1 MRPETWRSPGRLL
14 ALNIA
19 LAGGL
24 LLGMAAIMWQQPL
37 VADDW
42 DFYLAIVDWQ
52 HSRQLIPH
60 PQTYN
65 HLVQLS
71 LAILGVSPQNARVV
85 GVLSGLLNLALI
97 PVLVRQFFGHEDKT
111 KWVTVAIAA
120 IWLYTLNP
128 LTAQNMM
135 MLDIDNTLLT
145 PALCAMLWL
154 WKRIQDATP
163 IRRTVALGLA
173 FAAALWIK
181 IPTPI
186 LLMGCIG
193 LFHLLRGQ
201 FKRAGEIALAAAGG
215 AALFRASFELYG
227 MLTGY
232 TWAMLGGTFAKAPR
246 SASAIPAM
254 LQRFPQGMGVL
265 ILWLSLPLTALL
277 IVLSFETLVRLV
289 KRRLQ
294 AHDLLVVY
302 VAVTALVY
310 MLILAPAWGYPKYH
324 TPLTPI
330 IVILAARLLAPAFQ
344 ALPKRAWWL
353 VAGLGL
359 GLFVYKLA
367 IIGDGFYPLYQVTFE
382 TDVGDLALR
391 LSRGLRVGAGLALP
405 ILAALAAAYV
415 AALRWKI
422 APALMI
428 VATLGALSAGD
439 MASTSAVQVP
449 ADYSTRYRYTY
460 DYRDLRQTVADL
472 QAAGG
477 GYILAVMDVLY
488 YEGLS
493 GERIYTY
500 VCPGCKPQRLI
511 DALQSR
517 RIDALVWTS
526 KEDNRSPGV
535 VRDPVL
541 VEMLNKCYNRSTH
554 GVFILYLRK
563 SECLYGTQINT
574 DLTD

>member
-1 MRPETWRSPGRLL
+1 MRADLWRSGGRLL
-14 ALNIA
+14 ALNIV

-24 LLGMAAIMWQQPL
+24 LLGTAAIMWQQPL

-42 DFYLAIVDWQ
+42 DFYLAITDWQ
-52 HSRQLIPH
+52 HSRELIPH

-85 GVLSGLLNLALI
+85 GVLSGLLNLLLI
-97 PVLVRQFFGHEDKT
+97 PLLVRQFFGHEEG
-111 KWVTVAIAA
+111 VRGEAVSVAIAA

-145 PALCAMLWL
+145 PALCALLWL
-154 WKRIQDATP
+154 WKRVQDDTP
-163 IRRTVALGLA
+163 VQRTVALGLA
-173 FAAALWIK
+173 FAAALWVK

-201 FKRAGEIALAAAGG
+201 FKRAGEIALATAGG
-215 AALFRASFELYG
+215 AALFRASFELYSVIS
-227 MLTGY
+227 GY
-232 TWAMLGGTFAKAPR
+232 TFEILNRTFTKAPR
-246 SASAIPAM
+246 SANAIPAM

-289 KRRLQ
+289 KRQLQ
-294 AHDLLVVY
+294 DHDMLVIY

-330 IVILAARLLAPAFQ
+330 IVILVARQLVPTFR

-353 VAGLGL
+353 ATGLGL
-359 GLFVYKLA
+359 GLFIYKLA

-391 LSRGLRVGAGLALP
+391 LGRGLQVGAGLALP
-405 ILAALAAAYV
+405 IVVALVVAYL

-422 APALMI
+422 APALVI
-428 VATLGALSAGD
+428 VAALGALAAGD
-439 MASTSAVQVP
+439 MASATAVQVP

-460 DYRDLRQTVADL
+460 DYQDLRQTVADL

-493 GERIYTY
+493 GERIYSY
-500 VCPGCKPQRLI
+500 VCPTCKPQRLI

-517 RIDALVWTS
+517 RIDALVWTT

-541 VEMLNKCYNRSTH
+541 VELLDECYNRSTH
-554 GVFILYLRK
+554 GVFIVYLRK
-563 SECLYGTQINT
+563 QACP
-574 DLTD
+574 